1 MEIWDQVRLTFED
14 YFPRHKFSFEI
25 FRAEAPEDTECS
37 AVLRIDD
44 GPREQKMR
52 LLLESEDNINYLRV
66 VTPLAAAERFSKE
79 QLVRL
84 MEQNFYWVKIQ
95 VGVERKQVV
104 FTTLVS
110 FREFEADP
118 AALGEAMTSLAR
130 RADQMESLLFGTDSK
145 FSI

>member
-1 MEIWDQVRLTFED
+1 MDIWEQIRLTFED
-14 YFPRHKFSFEI
+14 YFPRNKFSFEI
-25 FRAEAPEDTECS
+25 FRAEDPEDTECS
-37 AVLRIDD
+37 AVLRIDE

-52 LLLESEDNINYLRV
+52 LLLESEDSINYLRV
-66 VTPLAAAERFSKE
+66 VTPVVAVEKCSKE

-84 MEQNFYWVKIQ
+84 MEQNFYWVKIR

-118 AALGEAMTSLAR
+118 AALGEAMTYLAR
-130 RADQMESLLFGTDSK
+130 RADQMESLLFGTDTR
-145 FSI
+145 